1 MRLLNALNRTM
12 LILLPL
18 LALSLA
24 GCGSKEEREVKKAVT
39 SEFGQLKDLDTA
51 TVQRYLTSESLF
63 PDAST
68 SQASAGLIEEVTSQF
83 FKDFD
88 YKILSISAEGSTAS
102 CDLQVVTL
110 DAHALAKDYQK
121 EYLVQIILAAADGID
136 PPDTSLEQHYISLG
150 NLMEKNTYKTV
161 SNSCV
166 INLIKDG
173 RDWKIRKEHGLED
186 QLVGGFVSSITNP
199 YLLTPKETVGVYF
212 DTLKKM
218 DTTQL
223 CTYLGLT
230 NIFTNSDADSRALA
244 EALLIQMHACFDYRV
259 VDAQDNGSVASV
271 DVELTSFSYPEII
284 SAYTKE
290 LDDYLATTQAL
301 IDGPQGRL
309 TKSNELLLKAI
320 TNNTATES
328 HVIPLTLVNDGVSW
342 KLLPDERIGTALFG
356 AFDADTATSSLS
368 VDKN

>member
-12 LILLPL
+12 LLLLPL

-68 SQASAGLIEEVTSQF
+68 SQASAGLIEEVTSRF

-166 INLIKDG
+166 INLIKVG

-186 QLVGGFVSSITNP
+186 QLVGGFVSSIANP

-244 EALLIQMHACFDYRV
+244 EALLIQMHACFDHRV

-320 TNNTATES
+320 TDNTATES

-342 KLLPDERIGTALFG
+342 KLLPDEQIGTALFG